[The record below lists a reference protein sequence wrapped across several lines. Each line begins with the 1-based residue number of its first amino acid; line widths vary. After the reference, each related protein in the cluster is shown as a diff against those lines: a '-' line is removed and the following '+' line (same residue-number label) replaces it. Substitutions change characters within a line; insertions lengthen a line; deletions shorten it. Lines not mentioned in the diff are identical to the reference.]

1 MEKKTIL
8 VIIDPQNDFCDIPEQ
23 ELPRDAQGNISVRP
37 ALAVP
42 GATQDMKRL
51 AALVRNAGRKLR
63 DIQVTLDSHNPVDIA
78 HQTWF
83 VDVNGNHPA
92 PFTVISSKD
101 MEVGTWR
108 TTNPAAQAYTLEYVR
123 ALEANNRYLLI
134 IWPEH
139 CLIGSW
145 GHNIYSE
152 LKQELDI
159 WARKRLATVGYV
171 TKGSNPK
178 TEHYS
183 AVQAEVPDPSDAST
197 QMNSGWLSVL
207 SEADEVLI
215 AGEALSHCVAN
226 TVRDIANNFGSENIK
241 KLVLLEDCTSSVGG
255 FEAQGQAFVDE
266 MVARGMRVAKST
278 DYF

>member
-1 MEKKTIL
+1 MNKKTIL
-8 VIIDPQNDFCDIPEQ
+8 VVIDPQNDFCDIPEQ
-23 ELPRDAQGNISVRP
+23 ELPRDAQGNILVKP

-42 GATQDMKRL
+42 GATADMKRL
-51 AALVRNAGRKLR
+51 AELVRKAGRKFA

-78 HQTWF
+78 HKTWF
-83 VDVNGNHPA
+83 VDAQGNHPNE
-92 PFTVISSKD
+92 FTLISSKD
-101 MEVGTWR
+101 METGVWR

-123 ALEANNRYLLI
+123 ALEANNRYLLC

-145 GHNIYSE
+145 GHNIYGE
-152 LKQELDI
+152 LKQELDA
-159 WARKRLATVGYV
+159 WARNRLATVGFV

-183 AVQAEVPDPSDAST
+183 AVQAEVPDPADAST
-197 QMNSGWLSVL
+197 QINSDWLRIL
-207 SEADEVLI
+207 ADADEVLI

-226 TVRDIANNFGSENIK
+226 TVRDIANNFGSENVK
-241 KLVLLEDCTSSVGG
+241 KLTLLVDCASSVGG

-266 MVARGMRVAKST
+266 MVARGMRTAKST